1 MDYKKLVESLKY
13 YGTTYAVGDSLGR
26 EISGTDELMLNAAE
40 AITDRLAENQAL
52 RNAANGFKNQV
63 DAAEARAE
71 KAERERDA
79 AVSDLL
85 RAEEAAE
92 ETNVLLDV
100 EVHPACDYSLYLA
113 VHDSVSDIVNWEHDD
128 VWRGHKEELD
138 ATSRTTEGVMNNAAH
153 T

>member
-40 AITDRLAENQAL
+40 AITDLLAENQAL

-79 AVSDLL
+79 ALSEIPKICYYCKHRNGREPCDEWNGS
-85 RAEEAAE
+85 EEAETCE
-92 ETNVLLDV
+92 E
-100 EVHPACDYSLYLA
+100 
-113 VHDSVSDIVNWEHDD
+113 WE
-128 VWRGHKEELD
+128 WRGLKEE
-138 ATSRTTEGVMNNAAH
+138 
-153 T
+153 